1 MLLYRD
7 IEITPLL
14 FRRCFKIIVIVI
26 ARSAISVQ
34 ENYQNLSCQNTAS
47 LNLEYFDSLRPS
59 KRERQRLVFF
69 FSLSFRLLSKN
80 ANKNNH
86 VNAISSSITPFEMC
100 CVNKKCESEFL
111 DVFERGKCAANYAF
125 SHSTSIR
132 KKKKNAAVFLSAPS

>member
-1 MLLYRD
+1 MVLYRD
-7 IEITPLL
+7 IELTPLL

-34 ENYQNLSCQNTAS
+34 ENYQNWSCQNTAS
-47 LNLEYFDSLRPS
+47 LNLEYFDSLRLS

-69 FSLSFRLLSKN
+69 FLSLRLLSKN

-132 KKKKNAAVFLSAPS
+132 KKKKKMQQFS